1 MDRFFKAYIRI
12 SQLFWGNYNFIV
24 ASSYGIF
31 SISNAKQVTLRM
43 VYQPQRVY
51 FEKEALNYPLGN
63 HLYREFSQQ
72 KIEIRF
78 TGSHNRVIGIPGK
91 TAQEAYREGKNT
103 MVVGVRRTL
112 NFETCKPSAHYQLP
126 LVTGCA
132 GMCEYCYLNTNM
144 GKKPYIRVYVNI
156 EEILQQVDK
165 YIEERKPEITFFEGA
180 ATSDPLPVEKYT
192 GLLERTINFFADRT
206 YGRFRFVTKFTE
218 VDNLLAIRHN
228 GHTRWRFSLNA
239 ESVIKRYEH
248 RSPSLQE
255 RVKAAAKVAKAGYP
269 LGFIIA
275 PVIVYPGWQQDYR
288 EMLLLLGNSLAVF
301 DEAGTD
307 FEIITHRYTTRAK
320 NNILEIF
327 PDTSLPMQEEER
339 KFKFGQFGYGKYVYP
354 PEQMAEI
361 KAFLTAQL
369 NELFPQAKL
378 SYLV

>member
-1 MDRFFKAYIRI
+1 
-12 SQLFWGNYNFIV
+12 
-24 ASSYGIF
+24 
-31 SISNAKQVTLRM
+31 M

-51 FEKEALNYPLGN
+51 FEREALNYPLGDQ
-63 HLYREFSQQ
+63 LYRQFSQQ
-72 KIEIRF
+72 KIEIKF

-103 MVVGVRRTL
+103 LGVGVRRTL

-192 GLLERTINFFADRT
+192 GLLERTIRFFATRSH
-206 YGRFRFVTKFTE
+206 GRFRFVTKFTE
-218 VDNLLAIRHN
+218 VDSLLDIEHN

-239 ESVIKRYEH
+239 ENIIKSFEH
-248 RSPSLQE
+248 QSPSLQD
-255 RVKAAAKVAKAGYP
+255 RVNAAAKVAKAGYP

-288 EMLLLLGNSLAVF
+288 EMLLKLRSSLSISNVV
-301 DEAGTD
+301 EMD
-307 FEIITHRYTTRAK
+307 FEIITHRYTLRAK

-327 PDTSLPMQEEER
+327 PETSLPMHEEER
-339 KFKFGQFGYGKYVYP
+339 KFKFGQFGYGKYVYQ

-369 NELFPQAKL
+369 SELFPQARL